1 MSAATTINTIVW
13 VAYNIYFTMIF
24 VYILMSWLPNARD
37 SFIGELL
44 GKLVEPFLAPF
55 RKFIPPIMGM
65 IDISPIV
72 ALFVLQLAAR
82 GLTSVLNYIF
92 VG

>member
-1 MSAATTINTIVW
+1 MNTIVW